1 MMVNRHKTPYREFG
15 KWKLRQALYDQIPSE
30 IDIILAER
38 TGQPAKPRKIISESS
53 MYKFTGFLLLALVP
67 LVALADNY
75 QVVVGW
81 QDPTAYNP
89 GDAPTYE
96 LHWRVAGGA
105 ETLVPNLTNPAAT
118 LDGLTA
124 DPGDPIEVQVRAL
137 NLGLE
142 GPWTD
147 WITAT
152 AGYPVTAPA
161 NQTGV
166 TITVIRTGP

>member
-1 MMVNRHKTPYREFG
+1 MYR
-15 KWKLRQALYDQIPSE
+15 
-30 IDIILAER
+30 
-38 TGQPAKPRKIISESS
+38 
-53 MYKFTGFLLLALVP
+53 FTGFLLLAL
-67 LVALADNY
+67 ASFAAQADTY

-89 GDAPTYE
+89 GDAPSYE
-96 LHWRVAGGA
+96 LRWRVAGGA
-105 ETLVPNLTNPAAT
+105 ETMVPGLTNPAAT
-118 LDGLTA
+118 LDGLVA
-124 DPGDPIEVQVRAL
+124 APGDPIEVQVRAL

-142 GPWTD
+142 GPWTG